1 MRKRCE
7 YRMSTN
13 EPTLLPKRRSE
24 AIEHGQLLGVA
35 FDCMTPNCI
44 TLSWTQ
50 GRGSKGAQYDASW
63 TEIVCAVCGTSYL
76 IEWPASDG
84 DGTTVVQ
91 RILAK
96 EQSS

>member
-13 EPTLLPKRRSE
+13 EPSLLPKQRSGP
-24 AIEHGQLLGVA
+24 IEHHQLLGVV
-35 FDCMTPNCI
+35 FDCVTPKCNP
-44 TLSWTQ
+44 LSWTQ
-50 GRGSKGAQYDASW
+50 GRGSKGDQYDTSW
-63 TEIVCAVCGTSYL
+63 TEIVCVRCGTRYL

-96 EQSS
+96 EQEG